1 MSYVIKREFIYGWD
15 FTEFEEADS
24 DVYSNENGEET
35 PIIYDTKE
43 EADKSLADYIKEVNY
58 AFKIG
63 NMDSPYDDDC
73 KVFNLTEEL

>member
-15 FTEFEEADS
+15 FTEFEE
-24 DVYSNENGEET
+24 GEEGDIESILRE

-43 EADKSLADYIKEVNY
+43 EADKSLAEYVDDINH

-73 KVFNLTEEL
+73 KVFNLKEEV

>member
-1 MSYVIKREFIYGWD
+1 MSYAIKREFIYGWD
-15 FTEFEEADS
+15 FTEFEE
-24 DVYSNENGEET
+24 GEDGEVGE
-35 PIIYDTKE
+35 IVFYDTKE
-43 EADKSLADYIKEVNY
+43 EADKSLAEYVDDINH

>member
-1 MSYVIKREFIYGWD
+1 MSYAIKREFIYGWD

-24 DVYSNENGEET
+24 DVYSNHNGEET

-58 AFKIG
+58 AFEQG
-63 NMDSPYDDDC
+63 HMDSPYDDDC
-73 KVFNLTEEL
+73 KVFKV